1 MIQSMTGFG
10 NSVVTLP
17 HKKVSFQL
25 KSLNSKKFDL
35 YTRIP
40 TEYAKEELVFHKMI
54 AAALSRGKVE
64 FILSVESLSGQTHT
78 MVDKAVVK
86 HYMED
91 LKQMV
96 DPERTPEYELLR
108 MALSLPNTL
117 RSMEEKVSEQE
128 VKKVQEGLQ
137 EALEKINRYRS
148 DEGKAL
154 EADLK
159 SCIAEIRDLLEK
171 VEAIDATRIA
181 EKRSKL
187 AESVAA
193 LKEQVDQNRFEQ
205 ELVYYLEKYDINE
218 EKTRLR
224 NHLNYF
230 LETLDEPV
238 SNGKK
243 LGFISQEMGREINTM
258 GSKANHAPLQKLVV
272 QMKEE
277 LDKIKEQILN
287 VL

>member
-54 AAALSRGKVE
+54 AKALGRGKVE
-64 FILSVESLSGQTHT
+64 FILSIENLSGQTQT

-91 LKQMV
+91 LKQIV
-96 DPERTPEYELLR
+96 DSKKTPEYELLR

-117 RSMEEKVSEQE
+117 RSVEEKVSEKE
-128 VKKVQEGLQ
+128 VEKIQKGLE
-137 EALEKINRYRS
+137 EALKKINQYRS

-159 SCIAEIRDLLEK
+159 SCVEKIIGLLEK

-181 EKRSKL
+181 EKRNKL

-193 LKEQVDQNRFEQ
+193 LKEEVDQNRFEQ

-258 GSKANHAPLQKLVV
+258 GSKANYAPMQKLVV
-272 QMKEE
+272 EMKEE